1 MRNFLLLLT
10 GIVFLLS
17 CNNKTKSKTTGA
29 DTSKVETSSTQSTTT
44 VPAPSPSPLEK
55 FLGSFVGPF
64 GDNKITLLVIKVKD
78 DSVLGRTIVGGN
90 DRPFRGTY
98 RKEDNKYVFSAKEP
112 GDHKDD
118 GEFNFAIDSDSPDM
132 VTGSWKPFAPCTLN

>member
-1 MRNFLLLLT
+1 MRNLLLLLF
-10 GIVFLLS
+10 GIFMLLS
-17 CNNKTKSKTTGA
+17 CNNKTKSKSTTG
-29 DTSKVETSSTQSTTT
+29 DTTKVETSSTQSTTT
-44 VPAPSPSPLEK
+44 SPSPAPSPLEK

-64 GDNKITLLVIKVKD
+64 GDNKITFLITKVSG

-98 RKEDNKYVFSAKEP
+98 RKEDTKFAFTAKEP

-118 GEFNFAIDSDSPDM
+118 
-132 VTGSWKPFAPCTLN
+132 V